1 LFKNKSNVGFA
12 FGFLTH
18 DFDPAFATVFEKPLF
33 TSWSLL
39 DNIEGFFVGHVFES
53 LDFIDDFG
61 LEFLREVLESLR
73 DELDVG
79 VGQFEERTEFLY
91 RWFLKQVVLKELA
104 GSADQF
110 IMGFVVVNGFEDL
123 FFLDPVDKLFF
134 RLDEHVFGVLH
145 ECGQD
150 GNGLEFSVQ
159 EV

>member
-1 LFKNKSNVGFA
+1 MLKDESNVGFA

-18 DFDPAFATVFEKPLF
+18 DFNPAFATVFEKPLF

-39 DNIEGFFVGHVFES
+39 DNVEGFFVRDIFES
-53 LDFIDDFG
+53 LDFVDDFG

-79 VGQFEERTEFLY
+79 VGQFEERTEFLDGG
-91 RWFLKQVVLKELA
+91 FLEQVVLKELA

-123 FFLDPVDKLFF
+123 FFLDPVDELFF
-134 RLDEHVFGVLH
+134 RLDKHVFGVLH

-159 EV
+159 EI